1 MSDRRPAERHP
12 VLLAVDDEE
21 DMRFLME
28 LCFDSTGYEVR
39 TASNGLEALE
49 MLAADGIDLVFLDL
63 RMPVLDGWAV
73 LDRLREGPPLHDV
86 PVVVVSAH
94 ASIEAQEEALRRGA
108 RSVLTKP
115 YTRDELLELADR
127 YAPAA

>member
-1 MSDRRPAERHP
+1 MSGPNPTRR

-21 DMRFLME
+21 DMRFLMQ
-28 LCFDSTGYEVR
+28 LCFDSTAYEVR

-49 MLAADGIDLVFLDL
+49 LIAADDIDLVFLDL

-73 LDRLREGPPLHDV
+73 LDRLRESGSLDV

-94 ASIEAQEEALRRGA
+94 ASDEASQAALDRGA
-108 RSVLTKP
+108 RGFLSKP
-115 YTRDELLELADR
+115 YSRQQVLELAATH
-127 YAPAA
+127 APVD